1 MITQPMTKPE
11 TMAEFEAMKSRMID
25 TRGRPLA
32 SEFCSDCGTTH
43 FTVEPC
49 VSEVPCPD
57 CGSRRLRCIRPSGHD
72 ATEWHASRIAAF
84 DEIRND
90 REAAGIAQVA
100 VWPREP
106 IDELFVLL
114 NDDEQ
119 H

>member
-11 TMAEFEAMKSRMID
+11 TIAEFEAMKSRMID

-32 SEFCSDCGTTH
+32 SEFCSDCETTH

-72 ATEWHASRIAAF
+72 ATEWHASRIATF

-114 NDDEQ
+114 NDER